1 MNPEKSIRHEQMS
14 WGSFTL
20 LSLTPILAVHPN
32 NVSNEKPRKMK
43 PGRGRKGVGKPRV
56 GPCAHQLRL
65 KAAHA
70 LQLRSTSK
78 LASGTIFWFYYSVSG
93 RVNHKKKKKKNLRGP
108 FHQSLA
114 NYARVF
120 FFFLNNS
127 HYKDHWLRT
136 SLSPHVCVLDYAF
149 YPVHYLRKHSK

>member
-78 LASGTIFWFYYSVSG
+78 LASGTRFWFYYSVSG
-93 RVNHKKKKKKNLRGP
+93 RVNHKKKKRKKFNGAFSSITGKLCE
-108 FHQSLA
+108 S
-114 NYARVF
+114 F

>member
-1 MNPEKSIRHEQMS
+1 
-14 WGSFTL
+14 
-20 LSLTPILAVHPN
+20 
-32 NVSNEKPRKMK
+32 MK

-78 LASGTIFWFYYSVSG
+78 LASGTRFWFYYSVSG
-93 RVNHKKKKKKNLRGP
+93 RVNHKKKKKKKNLTGP
-108 FHQSLA
+108 FHQALA

-120 FFFLNNS
+120 FFFEQ
-127 HYKDHWLRT
+127 
-136 SLSPHVCVLDYAF
+136 
-149 YPVHYLRKHSK
+149 

>member
-78 LASGTIFWFYYSVSG
+78 LASGTRFWFYYSVSG

-120 FFFLNNS
+120 FFFWTIVIIKTTDWEPRCL
-127 HYKDHWLRT
+127 HT
-136 SLSPHVCVLDYAF
+136 YAF
-149 YPVHYLRKHSK
+149 